1 MRQFIFFLGKIYSY
15 IVPQIIRDKW
25 KSIQSIFFTGY
36 KCRLFNHLGSNST
49 LGRHSVYIGEPYISI
64 GANTTIGDYGRL
76 TAYKEYK
83 QTQQQFSPQIAI
95 GEHCCIGERS
105 HITAIDKIII
115 GNHVLTGPG
124 VLITDNA
131 HGDSTKS
138 SLDIAPINRPV
149 YSKGPVIIEDNVWIG
164 EGAMIMPDVHIG
176 KGSIIAANSVVT
188 NDVPPYSI
196 VAGIPAKVIKQVQ

>member
-1 MRQFIFFLGKIYSY
+1 MRRFIFFIGKVYSY

-25 KSIQSIFFTGY
+25 KSVQAIFFTGY
-36 KCRLFNHLGSNST
+36 KYRLFKHLGANST
-49 LGRHSVYIGEPYISI
+49 LGRHTVYVGEPYISI
-64 GANTTIGDYGRL
+64 GTNTTIGDYGRL
-76 TAYKEYK
+76 TAYKEYE

-95 GEHCCIGERS
+95 GENCCIGERS

-138 SLDIAPINRPV
+138 SLDISPIFRSL

-164 EGAMIMPDVHIG
+164 EGAMIMPNVRIG

-188 NDVPPYSI
+188 SDVPPYSI
-196 VAGIPAKVIKQVQ
+196 TAGIPARVIKQVK